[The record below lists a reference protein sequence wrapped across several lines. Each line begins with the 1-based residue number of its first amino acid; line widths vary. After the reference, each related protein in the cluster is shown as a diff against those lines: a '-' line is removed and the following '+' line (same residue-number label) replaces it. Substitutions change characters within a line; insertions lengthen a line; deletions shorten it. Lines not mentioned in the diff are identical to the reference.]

1 MGKGKRA
8 WIYCSIDAPEDTH
21 GALKEQFKSLMD
33 YAEQM
38 CFETVG
44 SSSDMGLEPLWERD
58 GFLHFIEA
66 AKKGGVDA
74 LLIVNQ
80 NCLSRSSLQLAQL
93 QALASGYG
101 LEIYSP
107 AEGRYNLS
115 MF

>member
-1 MGKGKRA
+1 MEEGKRA

-38 CFETVG
+38 CFEAAG
-44 SSSDMGLEPLWERD
+44 SSSDLGAEPLWERE

-66 AKKGGVDA
+66 VKKDGVDV

-93 QALASGYG
+93 HALVNGYG

>member
-38 CFETVG
+38 CFETAG
-44 SSSDMGLEPLWERD
+44 SSSDVGTKPLWDRK
-58 GFLHFIEA
+58 GFQHFVEA
-66 AKKGGVDA
+66 VKNDRVDA
-74 LLIVNQ
+74 LLIASRNS
-80 NCLSRSSLQLAQL
+80 LSHSSLQLAQL

-107 AEGRYNLS
+107 TEGRYNLL

>member
-33 YAEQM
+33 YSEQM
-38 CFETVG
+38 RFEAVG
-44 SSSDMGLEPLWERD
+44 SSSDMGMEPLWERE
-58 GFLHFIEA
+58 GFLRFIA
-66 AKKGGVDA
+66 AVKNDGVA
-74 LLIVNQ
+74 VLLIVSR
-80 NCLSRSSLQLAQL
+80 NCLSHSSLQLAQL